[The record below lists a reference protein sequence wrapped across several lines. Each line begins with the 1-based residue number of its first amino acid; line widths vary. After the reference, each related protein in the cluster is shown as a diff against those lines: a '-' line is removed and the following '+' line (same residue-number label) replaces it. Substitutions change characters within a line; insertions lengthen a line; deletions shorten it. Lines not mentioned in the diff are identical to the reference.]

1 MGTCLCEP
9 NHITEAHYEQ
19 NAIKEQIQQT
29 VPDNQDNTN
38 TNNNKN
44 DKSDKNINAN
54 NNQSYNNVNT
64 NICNNSTRNFSP
76 ELKRERSPYSTFGQ
90 SSLSLSFKGRP
101 ILSRLKNKSKSS
113 SSLIHCEK
121 K

>member
-19 NAIKEQIQQT
+19 NANKEIVQQT
-29 VPDNQDNTN
+29 VPDSQYNKDDNN
-38 TNNNKN
+38 LNNNN
-44 DKSDKNINAN
+44 NN
-54 NNQSYNNVNT
+54 NNQCYQNIHT
-64 NICNNSTRNFSP
+64 NIFNNSTRNFSP

-90 SSLSLSFKGRP
+90 SSLSLSLKGRP